1 MKIKVRF
8 FPAVICVVV
17 LFSIPAFAQ
26 NPSPKTDSVDTMA
39 SEVGLLRKSLDTL
52 NVRLREMREVNEKA
66 LALDMANEKQTRISL
81 NLDLLTRAEQ
91 RAEMLRKQLLELI
104 EKETTLKSR
113 AVQIEEDMRP
123 ENIERTTSLAGT
135 TRPAELR
142 EARRKVL
149 DTERRGVASL
159 LNQIA
164 EGRDRLEDDVRQADL
179 LVSRLR
185 QRLLPLI
192 EREIERINSN

>member
-17 LFSIPAFAQ
+17 LFSIPALAQ
-26 NPSPKTDSVDTMA
+26 NPSSKTDSVDTMA
-39 SEVGLLRKSLDTL
+39 SEIGLLRKSLDTL
-52 NVRLREMREVNEKA
+52 SVRLREMREVNEKA

-123 ENIERTTSLAGT
+123 ENIERTTNLAGT